1 MEHPGEIRIS
11 VHQLRE
17 LLADQFPHLA
27 MERIEQLPIGGT
39 DHVLFRIG
47 ESLLARMPRVD
58 WAAEQAA
65 KDAAWL
71 PMIQPFVNLNVPSPV
86 GIGKPSETYP
96 WPWSLVPWIRGE
108 NPHSTNTNLIQAA
121 RSLGEF
127 CVALRCIPTKG
138 GPVAK
143 PRERGAALQTRDSI
157 TREAIIELGS
167 RIDSTGTLDAWER
180 ALEADPWRGDPS
192 WVHGDLD
199 PGNLLVKDGNLVAV
213 IDFGALDV
221 GDPAVDLL
229 AAWSL
234 FQGESRSEF
243 RKAAQADEAMWE
255 RGKGWALT
263 TALIALPYYWEKS
276 PSMVKSSL
284 HKIEQVLADCG

>member
-1 MEHPGEIRIS
+1 MQEM
-11 VHQLRE
+11 
-17 LLADQFPHLA
+17 LADQFPHLA
-27 MERIEQLPIGGT
+27 MEQIEQLPIGGT

-71 PMIQPFVNLNVPSPV
+71 PMIQPFVNLKVPSPV

-96 WPWSLVPWIRGE
+96 WPWSLVPWIPGE
-108 NPHSTNTNLIQAA
+108 NPDSTNTNLSQAA

-180 ALEADPWRGDPS
+180 ALEADPWRGDSS
-192 WVHGDLD
+192 WVHGDLE
-199 PGNLLVKDGNLVAV
+199 PGNLLVQDGKLVAV
-213 IDFGALDV
+213 IDFGALDM

-263 TALIALPYYWEKS
+263 TSLIALPYYWEKS

-284 HKIEQVLADCG
+284 HKIDQVLADCS